1 MLAKEQQKLSQENKD
16 DNDEEEDDNDDDD
29 GNVHQDVSAAPTVS
43 EDFSDQSALSNKEA
57 SSTAPTTA
65 STEQMASSSTTKKSA
80 ASTAEQYPVSST
92 GHCPYC
98 GSTDVKYI
106 IVVSE
111 NTQDSD
117 LPATLQQLLKS
128 NHAFKMAK
136 GEVHWASETSRAFT
150 SFITLQMKIVFTVVA
165 YPVCVRYF
173 CPVSMYS
180 RLYFRALCFQQY

>member
-1 MLAKEQQKLSQENKD
+1 MLAKEQQKLSQENED
-16 DNDEEEDDNDDDD
+16 DNDEGEDDDG
-29 GNVHQDVSAAPTVS
+29 GNVHQDVSAAPTDS
-43 EDFSDQSALSNKEA
+43 EDFSDQSTTSNKEA
-57 SSTAPTTA
+57 SSTAPITA
-65 STEQMASSSTTKKSA
+65 STEQTTSSLTTKKSA

-111 NTQDSD
+111 NTRDSD

-150 SFITLQMKIVFTVVA
+150 SFITLQMKILF
-165 YPVCVRYF
+165 
-173 CPVSMYS
+173 
-180 RLYFRALCFQQY
+180 LQW